1 MSMTMST
8 TTTKGEFQTTGKHMY
23 DEQNSKIDPTK
34 IAYFIH
40 PKTKAKCN
48 VITKPY
54 LHHCAMC
61 HSHSTY
67 IYELSNNQMA
77 YFCECIDNGGQWVFS
92 STVVPGFP

>member
-1 MSMTMST
+1 MS
-8 TTTKGEFQTTGKHMY
+8 TTKGEFQSTGKHMY
-23 DEQNSKIDPTK
+23 DEQNDKIDPTK
-34 IAYFIH
+34 ISYFIH
-40 PKTKAKCN
+40 PKTKAKCH

-77 YFCECIDNGGQWVFS
+77 YFSESLPFS
-92 STVVPGFP
+92 WIFDY